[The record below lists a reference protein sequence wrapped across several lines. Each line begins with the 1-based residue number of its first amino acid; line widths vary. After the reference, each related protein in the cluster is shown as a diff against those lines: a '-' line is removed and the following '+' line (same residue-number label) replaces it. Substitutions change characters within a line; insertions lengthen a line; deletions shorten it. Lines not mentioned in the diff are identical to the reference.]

1 MKIIFDCFG
10 TLIDTGTGS
19 VEAAAEIL
27 RNVGSERDPAA
38 FYREW
43 KALKREMTEKACFD
57 AFQTEKK
64 LFEISLGEMFRKNGI
79 RADAA
84 KEVAPMIRTLYSDR
98 KVFPETRK
106 ALAML
111 EKKGIDWAIGSTT
124 DADSLLHFLKY
135 NRLKAARIFTSE
147 DLRVYKPD
155 PRFYRAILELTGW
168 DAGECL
174 YVGDS
179 PTDDVKG
186 PQAVGMKTALID
198 RKNSFSAACGV
209 KPDHLVASLLDL
221 EELIV

>member
-19 VEAAAEIL
+19 VGAAAEIL
-27 RNVGSERDPAA
+27 RNVGSDLDPAA

-57 AFQTEKK
+57 AFQSEKK
-64 LFEISLGEMFRKNGI
+64 LFEISLGETFWKNGI

-84 KEVAPMIRTLYSDR
+84 KEAAPMIRTLFSVR
-98 KVFPETRK
+98 KVYPETREI
-106 ALAML
+106 LAML
-111 EKKGIDWAIGSTT
+111 DRKGTEWAIGSTT
-124 DADSLLHFLKY
+124 DTDSLLHFMKW
-135 NRLKAARIFTSE
+135 NGLKAARIFTSE

-155 PRFYRAILELTGW
+155 PRFYRAILEKTGW

-174 YVGDS
+174 WVGDS
-179 PTDDVKG
+179 LTDDVKG

-198 RKNSFSAACGV
+198 RKNSYSAACGV
-209 KPDHLVASLLDL
+209 KPDHVIASLLDL
-221 EELIV
+221 EALIV